1 MEINMKFI
9 DGGVTAPKGFMAAS
23 AAAGIKYQG
32 RDDMALVVS
41 ENMAV
46 TAGTFTTNVVKA
58 APVKWDMAIMD
69 KKKTVKAV
77 VLNSGIANACTGVV
91 GDENNEYMEQVIA
104 DELNVNKDDILT
116 ASTGVI
122 GVQLSKEPLAKGAK
136 LLAAN
141 LGNDYEHGVKAAR
154 AIMTTDTVMKQCAV
168 TFTVDGKNVTI
179 GGMSKGSGMI
189 HPNMATMLDVVTT
202 DLNISVE
209 MLTKAVKADVK
220 DSFNMISVDR
230 DTSTNDSLM
239 VMANGQAGNKIIDS
253 EGPEFEA
260 FKEALAMVTKAL
272 AKKMASDGEGATKLI
287 ESRVIGAANDE
298 EARVLAKSVI
308 TSNLVK
314 SAVFGSD
321 ANWGRIV
328 CALGYS
334 GVEFNPDKV
343 DLSIEANGET
353 LKIFENG
360 MATDYLEEDAARIFA
375 AQEVITIADMK
386 QGNGK
391 AVAWGCDLTY
401 DYVKINGDYR
411 S

>member
-1 MEINMKFI
+1 MKII
-9 DGGVTAPKGFMAAS
+9 DGGVTSPKGFKAAS

-41 ENMAV
+41 ECPAIA
-46 TAGTFTTNVVKA
+46 AGTFTTNVVKA
-58 APVKWDMAIMD
+58 APVRWDMDILE
-69 KKKTVKAV
+69 KYESVKAV

-91 GDENNEYMEQVIA
+91 GDENNEYMAQVVA
-104 DELNVNKDDILT
+104 DELSVKKEEILT

-122 GVQLSKEPLAKGAK
+122 GMQLSKEPLAKGAK
-136 LLAAN
+136 LLVSE
-141 LGNDYEHGVKAAR
+141 LGDDYEHGVKAAK
-154 AIMTTDTVMKQCAV
+154 AIMTTDTVMKQVAV
-168 TFTVDGKNVTI
+168 TFTVDGKEITI

-189 HPNMATMLDVVTT
+189 HPNMATMLGVVTT
-202 DLNISVE
+202 DLNITKE

-239 VMANGQAGNKIIDS
+239 VLANGLAGNKVIDS
-253 EGPEFEA
+253 EGADFDA
-260 FKEALAMVTKAL
+260 FKEALAMVTHNL

-287 ESRVIGAANDE
+287 ESRVVGAVNDD
-298 EARVLAKSVI
+298 EARILAKSVI

-334 GVEFNPDKV
+334 GVEFNPDNV
-343 DLSIEANGET
+343 DLYIEANGET

-386 QGNGK
+386 QGEGK
-391 AVAWGCDLTY
+391 ATAWGCDLTY

>member
-1 MEINMKFI
+1 MIMKYI
-9 DGGVTAPKGFMAAS
+9 DGGVTSPKGFKAAS

-41 ENMAV
+41 ECMAV
-46 TAGTFTTNVVKA
+46 AAGTFTTNVVKA
-58 APVKWDMAIMD
+58 APVKWDMSVLE
-69 KKKTVKAV
+69 KKEKVKAV
-77 VLNSGIANACTGVV
+77 VLNSGIANACTGVL
-91 GDENNEYMEQVIA
+91 GDENNEYMAQMIA
-104 DELNVNKDDILT
+104 NELSVEKEDILT

-122 GVQLSKEPLAKGAK
+122 GVQLPKEPLAKGAK
-136 LLAAN
+136 LLIED
-141 LGNDYEHGVKAAR
+141 LGNDYEHGVKAAK
-154 AIMTTDTVMKQCAV
+154 AIMTTDTVMKQVAV
-168 TFTVDGKNVTI
+168 TFTVDGKEITI

-189 HPNMATMLDVVTT
+189 HPNMATMLGVVTT
-202 DLNISVE
+202 DLNITKE
-209 MLTKAVKADVK
+209 MLTKAIKADVG

-239 VMANGQAGNKIIDS
+239 ILANGLGGNKIIDS
-253 EGPEFEA
+253 EGADFEA
-260 FKEALAMVTKAL
+260 FKEALAMVTHTL

-287 ESRVIGAANDE
+287 ESRVVGANNDE
-298 EARVLAKSVI
+298 EAKVLAKSVI

-334 GVEFNPDKV
+334 GVNFDPDKV

-375 AQEVITIADMK
+375 AKEVITIADMK
-386 QGNGK
+386 QGEGK

>member
-1 MEINMKFI
+1 MKYI
-9 DGGVTAPKGFMAAS
+9 DGGVTSPKGFKAAS

-41 ENMAV
+41 ECPAIA
-46 TAGTFTTNVVKA
+46 AGTFTTNVVKA
-58 APVKWDMAIMD
+58 APVRWDMDILE
-69 KKKTVKAV
+69 KYESVKAV

-91 GDENNEYMEQVIA
+91 GDENNEYMAQVVA
-104 DELNVNKDDILT
+104 DELMVKKEEILT

-122 GVQLSKEPLAKGAK
+122 GMQLSKEPLAKGAK
-136 LLAAN
+136 LLVED
-141 LGNDYEHGVKAAR
+141 LGSDYEHGVKAAK
-154 AIMTTDTVMKQCAV
+154 AIMTTDTVMKQVAV
-168 TFTVDGKNVTI
+168 TFTVDGKEITI

-189 HPNMATMLDVVTT
+189 HPNMATMLGVVTT
-202 DLNISVE
+202 DLNITKE

-239 VMANGQAGNKIIDS
+239 VLANGLAGNKLIDS
-253 EGPEFEA
+253 EGADFDA
-260 FKEALAMVTKAL
+260 FKEALAMVTHNL

-287 ESRVIGAANDE
+287 ESRVVGAVNDD
-298 EARVLAKSVI
+298 EARILAKSVI

-343 DLSIEANGET
+343 DLYIEANGET

-360 MATDYLEEDAARIFA
+360 MATDYMEEDAARIFA

-386 QGNGK
+386 QGEGK